1 LNGCDNLQVVVILQ
15 NALEEL
21 GGGWM
26 NQKSQFAV
34 GFFQVSVVLGALVFF
49 TSQCFA
55 GVSSIYKWKD
65 EQGKVHFTDD
75 PLKIPLKHRLDHN
88 LEKIRGLPPVKSSS
102 KKTAGKGNSDS
113 TSEDQN
119 EEGNQTDNT
128 DTDEKKADKKEKELA
143 SMREALGF
151 LKSDVQ
157 RYKKYDE
164 YVPQHRHAVV
174 LREEIVTVIPAK
186 EALAKKLEESDSA
199 LLKQVSSYLKTS
211 LKKDYETKKR
221 EHPRRLIF
229 ISERTRLNGEQSI
242 KSSLIEKLNAK
253 LKKSPE
259 KTSQKPKPQ
268 KSSEPAKELEQDA
281 SKTTRKYGGY

>member
-1 LNGCDNLQVVVILQ
+1 
-15 NALEEL
+15 
-21 GGGWM
+21 M
-26 NQKSQFAV
+26 NQKSLFAV
-34 GFFQVSVVLGALVFF
+34 GLFQVLVVLGALVFF
-49 TSQCFA
+49 TGQSFA

-75 PLKIPLKHRLDHN
+75 PLKIPLSHRLDPN

-102 KKTAGKGNSDS
+102 KKTASKGNSDS
-113 TSEDQN
+113 SAEDQN
-119 EEGNQTDNT
+119 EEGNKTDDA
-128 DTDEKKADKKEKELA
+128 DTDKKEEELA
-143 SMREALGF
+143 AMRDALGF

-157 RYKKYDE
+157 RYKKYAD

-174 LREEIVTVIPAK
+174 LRDEIVKVIPAK
-186 EALAKKLEESDSA
+186 EALGKKLGNSDSA

-211 LKKDYETKKR
+211 LKKDYEAKKR

-242 KSSLIEKLNAK
+242 KSSLIKKLNAK
-253 LKKSPE
+253 LAKSPE

-268 KSSEPAKELEQDA
+268 KSPEPAKDPEQDA